1 VRASLGCQSSSREL
15 ACSPNDQCVSLTR
28 YEAYKRARDS
38 EDCLTYRM
46 KGCDVKRPG
55 FHMLRN
61 AGTATTPQS
70 CTSACQDWRLKACA
84 LATTSQSTA
93 VPGAAV
99 YCMHCNVLLQLPL
112 AGENALPTGMAWHG
126 VYARYRHAYRL
137 AWPAKLQH
145 RITEVPLASNARK
158 YAGQGVVAG
167 TVAVLA
173 VPDSTG

>member
-1 VRASLGCQSSSREL
+1 VPSQPQVSPQLFL
-15 ACSPNDQCVSLTR
+15 AL
-28 YEAYKRARDS
+28 
-38 EDCLTYRM
+38 
-46 KGCDVKRPG
+46 
-55 FHMLRN
+55 
-61 AGTATTPQS
+61 
-70 CTSACQDWRLKACA
+70 
-84 LATTSQSTA
+84 QSTSS
-93 VPGAAV
+93 
-99 YCMHCNVLLQLPL
+99 MHCNVLLQLPL
-112 AGENALPTGMAWHG
+112 AGENALPTVMAWHG